1 MKRHAFGVIDL
12 LLGLLIIIAISMYLS
27 NTFKNLSVLQ
37 PGQKSVRQYVDE
49 TVFDIG
55 EKRQQAIQYNMK
67 VRQENDL

>member
-1 MKRHAFGVIDL
+1 MKRQAFGIIDL
-12 LLGLLIIIAISMYLS
+12 LLGLLIVVAISMYLS

-55 EKRQQAIQYNMK
+55 EKRQQAIQYNIK